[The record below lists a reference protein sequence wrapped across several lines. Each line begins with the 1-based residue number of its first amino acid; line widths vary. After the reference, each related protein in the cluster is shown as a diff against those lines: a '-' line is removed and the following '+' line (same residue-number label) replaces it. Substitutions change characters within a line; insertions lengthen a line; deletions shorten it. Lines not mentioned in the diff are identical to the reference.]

1 MKRIVVSAGM
11 TAIIIRMLDGYK
23 DDQVSCKY
31 VDKKGINCVF
41 EVETEMTG
49 DEAASYIKK
58 VIKKM
63 PEGVSLYFSVK
74 PE

>member
-1 MKRIVVSAGM
+1 MKRIIVSAGM
-11 TAIIIRMLDGYK
+11 TAIIIRLLDGYK
-23 DDQVSCKY
+23 DDKISCKY

-41 EVETEMTG
+41 EVETEMSAE
-49 DEAASYIKK
+49 EAAPYIKK
-58 VIKKM
+58 VIKGM